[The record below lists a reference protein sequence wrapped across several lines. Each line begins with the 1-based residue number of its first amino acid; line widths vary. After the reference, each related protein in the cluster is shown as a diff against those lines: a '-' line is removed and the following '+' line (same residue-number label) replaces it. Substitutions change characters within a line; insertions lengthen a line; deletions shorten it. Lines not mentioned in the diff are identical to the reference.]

1 MMPQTENRRVYIPV
15 GYIHI
20 DDPVA
25 VFGSDQNAPEKK
37 ADRGADHPTP
47 RVAFDTFWASR
58 LGIKRN

>member
-1 MMPQTENRRVYIPV
+1 MSV

-20 DDPVA
+20 ADPVA

-37 ADRGADHPTP
+37 ADRGIDHPTP

-58 LGIKRN
+58 LGINKN